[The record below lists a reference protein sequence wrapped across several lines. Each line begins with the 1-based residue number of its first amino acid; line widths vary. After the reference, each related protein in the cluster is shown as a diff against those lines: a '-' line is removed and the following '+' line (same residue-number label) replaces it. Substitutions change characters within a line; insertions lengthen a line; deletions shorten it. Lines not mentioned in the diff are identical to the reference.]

1 MLHQGML
8 RPLFWSSI
16 ISLSM
21 CHFCPASRFNDVSYH
36 GSEIQTP
43 TIDRLAAEGVRL
55 ESFYT

>member
-1 MLHQGML
+1 
-8 RPLFWSSI
+8 
-16 ISLSM
+16 M
-21 CHFCPASRFNDVSYH
+21 CHFYPPSRFNDVSYH